1 MVATEMSDCLL
12 VFDQVGMGWFLSWA
26 LGGEGGHVC
35 GSWRCRDGG
44 RGSVSVGRT
53 QLVHVEVGDHL
64 TRDFSQHRLGQSFFR
79 RISTKYWAEAGTHRA
94 EADGAEG
101 WDSGSWGGFSLCI
114 LK

>member
-79 RISTKYWAEAGTHRA
+79 RLETERKEGGMEKVKRQLKKMQREAKN
-94 EADGAEG
+94 
-101 WDSGSWGGFSLCI
+101 I
-114 LK
+114 

>member
-79 RISTKYWAEAGTHRA
+79 RLEMERKEWGMEKVKGQLKKMQREAKN
-94 EADGAEG
+94 
-101 WDSGSWGGFSLCI
+101 I
-114 LK
+114 